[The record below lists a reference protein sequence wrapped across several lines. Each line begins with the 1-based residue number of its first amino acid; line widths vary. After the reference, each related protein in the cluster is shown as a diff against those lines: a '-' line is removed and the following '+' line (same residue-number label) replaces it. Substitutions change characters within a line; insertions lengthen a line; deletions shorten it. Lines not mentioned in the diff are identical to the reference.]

1 MRTIEEVK
9 KLRDTLGEIVGTIT
23 QYGTDEEINSHGFG
37 YICNVFDALNWV
49 LEGISTEKFLSDS
62 YLDISSWLRKK
73 EKIKLE
79 TVV

>member
-1 MRTIEEVK
+1 MRSVEEVK
-9 KLRDTLGEIVGTIT
+9 ELRDTLGEIVGMIT
-23 QYGTDEEINSHGFG
+23 QYGKDEEVDSRGFG
-37 YICNVFDALNWV
+37 YVCNVFDALNWV

-73 EKIKLE
+73 EEIRLE

>member
-1 MRTIEEVK
+1 MRLVEEIAR
-9 KLRDTLGEIVGTIT
+9 LRDRLEEIVNVVSE
-23 QYGTDEEINSHGFG
+23 YGADAEVNSEQFR
-37 YICNVFDALNWV
+37 YICNVVDALNWV
-49 LEGISTEKFLSDS
+49 LESISTEKFLSDN